1 MKYRPSTNKN
11 RNLKK
16 YLIMLFVVLCFAGLG
31 AVGYFFYYLKADTS
45 PNSNLTQQ
53 SKPLNNP
60 DFNIAMNG
68 FISVRLF
75 FPHGAEL
82 KQQDVRI
89 QTTPIVPQMVEM
101 IVAELIKLMP
111 EDLRDI
117 QLISAYKDRDAVV
130 YLDFSAKL
138 TDKAVFDV
146 SRENLFLSSLYQT
159 LNTNIQGLSDIRI
172 LVEGKEIE
180 TIAGHFNI
188 SNGVRSLFNEP
199 QRQR

>member
-1 MKYRPSTNKN
+1 MSYRPSQNKK
-11 RNLKK
+11 RNLTK
-16 YLIMLFVVLCFAGLG
+16 YLIVLFVVLCFAGLV

-45 PNSNLTQQ
+45 SNNLTQQ
-53 SKPLNNP
+53 NKSLNSPNF
-60 DFNIAMNG
+60 DIAMNG

-75 FPHGAEL
+75 VPYGTEL
-82 KQQDVRI
+82 KQQEVRI
-89 QTTPIVPQMVEM
+89 QTTQIVPQMVEM

-130 YLDFSAKL
+130 YLDFSTKL
-138 TDKAVFDV
+138 IEKAVFDV
-146 SRENLFLSSLYQT
+146 SRENLFLSSIYQT
-159 LNTNIQGLSDIRI
+159 LNTNIQGISDIRI

-180 TIAGHFNI
+180 TVAGHFNI

-199 QRQR
+199 VKQR